1 MGLQRSSQAV
11 ALHVAVL
18 LGGLQIVGSVA
29 PCVIELQGGFQT
41 FGSVAQ
47 LPCMWQNSWEA
58 FRLLCLQRNIQASDL
73 PQQKVLARRGVE
85 FGVGGLGHHGFQ
97 VTGLPGCPSGCGPL
111 GGTLAYLPACR
122 TPGMLSGCSVFREA
136 DNLCLFINLSHYAVD
151 NNEILDV

>member
-1 MGLQRSSQAV
+1 MGWLSDCQVSCSACSGASSETV
-11 ALHVAVL
+11 VL
-18 LGGLQIVGSVA
+18 IS
-29 PCVIELQGGFQT
+29 
-41 FGSVAQ
+41 Q
-47 LPCMWQNSWEA
+47 LLLMQWNSWDA
-58 FRLLCLQRNIQASDL
+58 FRLWCSQGHRQAGDL
-73 PQQKVLARRGVE
+73 PLKNALSRRGVE